1 MRWRN
6 CRSRSS
12 VAAVYDRRKITQQL
26 LHRRLMAARIRI
38 QQCTDP
44 LRKTSEIL
52 HQIFTKIAKGDL
64 RRCNHKQAAQKHK
77 IQQINE
83 NERKKRS
90 VIAQISLVFW
100 NHPAGEGK
108 MERPGTTVN
117 GVEKLAVRR
126 DVHEQAGDP
135 INENRVQAI
144 ERKKIQSERDQDTC
158 PVGDDMAA
166 IAARPTLTDTTVH

>member
-1 MRWRN
+1 
-6 CRSRSS
+6 
-12 VAAVYDRRKITQQL
+12 
-26 LHRRLMAARIRI
+26 MAARIRI

-52 HQIFTKIAKGDL
+52 HQIFTEIGKGDL

-77 IQQINE
+77 IHQINE

-108 MERPGTTVN
+108 MERPGNTEN

-135 INENRVQAI
+135 IDQNREQAI
-144 ERKKIQSERDQDTC
+144 ERKKIRSERDQEIC

-166 IAARPTLTDTTVH
+166 VAADSKLTDTSAH